1 MYNKISSTM
10 GTIITGAV
18 TVLGGLYL
26 GERRMTLSKYETQMK
41 HQHEMELADKTHN
54 HTIEIIKYKYDREEE
69 LMKIKSAL
77 TSTDSTGPVTKAL
90 SELHN
95 ITTESPSYDSI
106 PSVFEYI
113 LLPTTPSQFFGIGLF
128 MFNLTI
134 FICVI
139 GLIVNYYIKLYGEQ
153 YMEKFPKWSLPI
165 VRNYLKLGLLTN
177 YYYIGMIMLSLLF
190 STITSILI
198 YFRNYFY

>member
-1 MYNKISSTM
+1 
-10 GTIITGAV
+10 
-18 TVLGGLYL
+18 
-26 GERRMTLSKYETQMK
+26 
-41 HQHEMELADKTHN
+41 
-54 HTIEIIKYKYDREEE
+54 
-69 LMKIKSAL
+69 
-77 TSTDSTGPVTKAL
+77 
-90 SELHN
+90 
-95 ITTESPSYDSI
+95 
-106 PSVFEYI
+106 
-113 LLPTTPSQFFGIGLF
+113 

-153 YMEKFPKWSLPI
+153 YMDKFPKWSLPI